1 MTTSRLE
8 PIYLKDYNPPL
19 FLIDTVDLHINL
31 QEKQTLV
38 ISRLVIRRRRGAAPD
53 APLELDGE
61 GLILVEIL
69 LDYELLPESA
79 YEVFETGLRIF
90 NVPDQFTLS
99 CTTKLF
105 PAQNTSLDGLYRSN
119 GNYCTQC
126 EAEGFRKITYY
137 LDRPDVMA
145 LFSTTIE
152 ADQTLPVL
160 LSNGNLTAHGEL
172 AGSRHFVR
180 WEDPYPKP
188 CYLFA
193 MVAGDLSCVED
204 RFITMSGRE
213 VILQI
218 YVEHHNRKRCGHAM
232 SSLQKAMKWDEE
244 RFGLEYDLDLY
255 MIVAVDDFN
264 MGAMENKGLNVF
276 NSKYVLAESATAT
289 DADYEAIE
297 GVIAHEYFHNWT
309 GNRVTCRD
317 WFQLSLKEGLTVF
330 RDQEFS
336 ADMISHAVQRINDVQ
351 TLRNVQF
358 PEDSGPMAHSV
369 RPESYIEINNF
380 YTVTI
385 YEKGA
390 EVVRM
395 IHTLLGRET
404 FKKGMDVYFQRHDGE
419 AVTCD
424 DFVAAMEAG
433 SGMDLTSFKLW
444 YSQAGT
450 PVVKAVGSYDATLL
464 QYELVVDQKCPD
476 TPGQKNKKPLYFPF
490 KIALYAKDGT
500 AFNLGMDDVDG
511 VGMLIVQETQQRFVF
526 ENINSS
532 PMVSLLCDFSA
543 PVKLQFDYTDQ
554 ELQFLILHD
563 HDSFNRWEA
572 AQRLGC
578 RIILGLIDDI
588 RQGRERVLPDFFLSG
603 FRNLL
608 KSDLDPA
615 LLARILILPT
625 EKYVGEQMTVVDVNA
640 IHEARMF
647 AREKIAE
654 VLFFT
659 WHDVYQQYVSTNP
672 YVYEPSRSGQR
683 LLKNVCLSYLML
695 TGAVGV
701 YEFCLHQ
708 FEQADNM
715 TDTMAAFTAFVHGPD
730 CPERKAVL
738 VAFYSQWCK
747 NSLVMDKWFTLQ
759 ATAPFPGTLAEV
771 KLLMDHPE
779 FSMQNPNKVRSLIGA
794 FCAGNDICFHNEDG
808 QGYVFLA
815 DQVLAL
821 NEINPQI
828 AARLL
833 SPLSRWH
840 RFNPTRQ
847 RLMKKELQRILDYP
861 LLSKDVYEIASK
873 SLAVE

>member
-1 MTTSRLE
+1 MMKKQPE
-8 PIYLKDYNPPL
+8 PVYLKDYRPPP
-19 FLIDTVDLHINL
+19 FLIDTTDLHINL
-31 QEKQTLV
+31 REQYTLV
-38 ISRLVIRRRRGAAPD
+38 TSRLVIRRGGGTAVD

-61 GLILVEIL
+61 DLILVDIL
-69 LDYELLPESA
+69 LDHEPLSETA
-79 YEVFETGLRIF
+79 YEVHKNGLRIF

-105 PAQNTSLDGLYRSN
+105 PAQNTSLDGLYRSS

-126 EAEGFRKITYY
+126 EAEGFRRITYY

-152 ADQTLPVL
+152 ADQSLPVL

-172 AGSRHFVR
+172 AGDRHFAR
-180 WEDPYPKP
+180 WEDPHPKP

-204 RFITMSGRE
+204 RFTTMSGRD
-213 VILQI
+213 VALQI
-218 YVEHHNRKRCGHAM
+218 YVEHHNNERCGHAM
-232 SSLQKAMKWDEE
+232 VSLKKAMKWDEE

-276 NSKYVLAESATAT
+276 NSKYVLAEPATAT

-336 ADMISHAVQRINDVQ
+336 ADMTSHAVQRINDVQ

-358 PEDSGPMAHSV
+358 PEDSGPMAHPV

-380 YTVTI
+380 YTVTV

-390 EVVRM
+390 EVIRM
-395 IHTLLGRET
+395 IHTLLGCENFRN
-404 FKKGMDVYFQRHDGE
+404 GMDVYFQRHDGE

-433 SGMDLTSFKLW
+433 SGMDLTSFKIW

-450 PVVKAVGSYDATLL
+450 PVVKAVGQYDPVLL
-464 QYELVVDQKCPD
+464 QYELTVEQNCPP
-476 TPGQKNKKPLYFPF
+476 TPGQPDKKPLYFPF
-490 KIALYAKDGT
+490 KMALYAEDGT
-500 AFNLGMDDVDG
+500 PFNLGLEDVDG
-511 VGMLIVQETQQRFVF
+511 VGMLIMHDVQQRFVF
-526 ENINSS
+526 EDISS
-532 PMVSLLCDFSA
+532 PPTASLLCNFSA

-554 ELQFLILHD
+554 ELQFLITHD
-563 HDSFNRWEA
+563 HDPFNRWEA

-578 RIILGLIDDI
+578 RILLGLVDDI
-588 RQGRERVLPDFFLSG
+588 RQGRELVLPGSFLNG
-603 FRNLL
+603 FKKLL

-625 EKYVGEQMTVVDVNA
+625 EKYVGEQMAEIDVDAVYQ
-640 IHEARMF
+640 ARTF
-647 AREKIAE
+647 ARKKIAE
-654 VLFFT
+654 ILLFT
-659 WHDVYQQYVSTNP
+659 LHGVYQQYVSADP
-672 YVYEPSRSGQR
+672 YVYDPAGSGQR
-683 LLKNVCLSYLML
+683 LLKNVCLSYLMM
-695 TGAVGV
+695 TGKAGV
-701 YEFCLHQ
+701 KEFCLHQ

-715 TDTMAAFTAFVHGPD
+715 TDALAAFTAFVHGPD

-738 VAFYSQWCK
+738 VAFYAQWQK
-747 NSLVMDKWFTLQ
+747 NSLVMDKWFMLQ
-759 ATAPFPGTLAEV
+759 ATAPFPGTLDEV
-771 KLLMDHPE
+771 KSLMAHPC

-794 FCAGNDICFHNEDG
+794 FCSGNDVCFHNEDG
-808 QGYVFLA
+808 QGYEFLA

-821 NEINPQI
+821 NEVNPQI
-828 AARLL
+828 AARLV

-847 RLMKKELQRILDYP
+847 QRMKKALQRILDCST
-861 LLSKDVYEIASK
+861 LSKNVYEIVSR
-873 SLAVE
+873 SLAVA